1 MAVTMLQIPHAMGGF
16 GLTPN
21 VLAQSTDKAT
31 MEARFLGFVGSLPLD
46 DQKIWL
52 PNQSAQEPQTWLAPN
67 LLHLKEVYE
76 VLLNKHNC
84 KEQES
89 YVVQDQP
96 LPPSDTLLLP
106 PLSSLYKVH
115 MRNQQMP
122 QVGDSRPVMPPSQHV
137 LSKQVMK
144 NWDFWEKKTPHPDP
158 MSIQPYH
165 CRAYPRVAFCT
176 DAKSQY
182 HCNQSRH

>member
-1 MAVTMLQIPHAMGGF
+1 MAVTMLQMPHAMGGF

-21 VLAQSTDKAT
+21 VLAQSTAKAS
-31 MEARFLGFVGSLPLD
+31 MGARFLGFVRSLPLD
-46 DQKIWL
+46 EQKMWL
-52 PNQSAQEPQTWLAPN
+52 PNQSAQDPQTWLAPN

-84 KEQES
+84 FEQES

-115 MRNQQMP
+115 MRNQEMP
-122 QVGDSRPVMPPSQHV
+122 QTGDSRP
-137 LSKQVMK
+137 
-144 NWDFWEKKTPHPDP
+144 
-158 MSIQPYH
+158 
-165 CRAYPRVAFCT
+165 
-176 DAKSQY
+176 
-182 HCNQSRH
+182 

>member
-1 MAVTMLQIPHAMGGF
+1 MMVCVISNASWAVVPLGRMTVLETLSSRSASAWSECHELFMNTSSSSFQKQKKLYEKLEKILVHLSMGVF

-21 VLAQSTDKAT
+21 VLAQSTVKT
-31 MEARFLGFVGSLPLD
+31 VMGVRFLGSVGSLLLD
-46 DQKIWL
+46 EQKIWL
-52 PNQSAQEPQTWLAPN
+52 PNQSAQDPQTWLAPN

-106 PLSSLYKVH
+106 SLSRLYKVH
-115 MRNQQMP
+115 VRNQEMP
-122 QVGDSRPVMPPSQHV
+122 QTGDSRP
-137 LSKQVMK
+137 
-144 NWDFWEKKTPHPDP
+144 
-158 MSIQPYH
+158 
-165 CRAYPRVAFCT
+165 
-176 DAKSQY
+176 
-182 HCNQSRH
+182 